1 MVFFDEYSKI
11 AVKQGYEFGSSIDE
25 NRFIIPSDRMVNKK
39 FCYLI
44 KGDLMYFASDS
55 YAAASGL
62 SSTYSGVYAPIP
74 YSFKDFEAEI
84 SKHFW
89 FDFIAGG
96 KRVKTG
102 NSYLDKHLRISTNM
116 VEQVSKLVDVRVTD
130 SYLKIWEQYSPVKLV
145 FGPKYLPSI
154 NNFKDKLMIGV
165 EINKWVLTDD
175 FNRTFNDF
183 QELIFSIK
191 RKVSHEV

>member
-11 AVKQGYEFGSSIDE
+11 AAKQGFEFESSIDE
-25 NRFIIPSDRMVNKK
+25 SRFIISSDRMVNRKY
-39 FCYLI
+39 CCMI

-55 YAAASGL
+55 YAASAGL
-62 SSTYSGVYAPIP
+62 SSTFSGVYTAIP
-74 YSFKDFEAEI
+74 SYFKDFEAEI

-102 NSYLDKHLRISTNM
+102 NSYLDKHLRITTNM
-116 VEQVSKLVDVRVTD
+116 VDQVSRLVDVRVTD
-130 SYLKIWEQYSPVKLV
+130 SYLKVWEQYSPVKLV

-154 NNFKDKLMIGV
+154 KIFKDKLMIGV

-175 FNRTFNDF
+175 FNRTYNDF
-183 QELIFSIK
+183 QELILSIK
-191 RKVSHEV
+191 RKVSYEK

>member
-1 MVFFDEYSKI
+1 
-11 AVKQGYEFGSSIDE
+11 
-25 NRFIIPSDRMVNKK
+25 
-39 FCYLI
+39 
-44 KGDLMYFASDS
+44 
-55 YAAASGL
+55 
-62 SSTYSGVYAPIP
+62 
-74 YSFKDFEAEI
+74 
-84 SKHFW
+84 
-89 FDFIAGG
+89 
-96 KRVKTG
+96 
-102 NSYLDKHLRISTNM
+102 M